1 MVWNKDAEEPLDMRA
16 NVNYIGLT
24 LELFKGQLFSFLLQ
38 DDLMYVIYNLLF
50 PSKTFLYQVWNSL
63 VRYSFWFQMHFFFF
77 GPHHKAWEILISPIC
92 ALAVEAQI
100 VNHWTAKEVPN
111 THF

>member
-1 MVWNKDAEEPLDMRA
+1 MRA

-50 PSKTFLYQVWNSL
+50 PSKTFLYQV
-63 VRYSFWFQMHFFFF
+63 
-77 GPHHKAWEILISPIC
+77 
-92 ALAVEAQI
+92 
-100 VNHWTAKEVPN
+100 
-111 THF
+111 